1 MSYLLSKFLVIFSC
15 KSLSTEVKLFKQ
27 SFGEICEV
35 KNGNDLLFVNK
46 ILFKK
51 KKKRMEMTFPGLSN
65 PIAEINFGK
74 RQLITNCQ

>member
-15 KSLSTEVKLFKQ
+15 KSLSTEAKLFKQ
-27 SFGEICEV
+27 SFGEICEI

-46 ILFKK
+46 ILVKK
-51 KKKRMEMTFPGLSN
+51 KGMEMTFPGLSN